1 MEKRPDVN
9 EHQVTAPPDE
19 SPPPFDPDPELVT
32 LREKSAKQDPKK
44 VWKADHSRA
53 RSR

>member
-1 MEKRPDVN
+1 MEKQPDSADR
-9 EHQVTAPPDE
+9 QATSPPDD

-44 VWKADHSRA
+44 VWKATHSRP
-53 RSR
+53 RSG